1 MGKKGAGKAGG
12 KKARVVEEI
21 YLYPKIELPKI
32 TEGWIKLEVRCV
44 LWDFATIQYVLKTDV
59 TVDKLLRKI
68 ENSFGRVEKITLYVA
83 QPPEPPL
90 PIPPHYEI
98 TDFSQT
104 LGNLLQTYGSDSKEN
119 PEFHKLY
126 YDFAPY
132 NPKDPVLLAI

>member
-12 KKARVVEEI
+12 KKARVIEEI
-21 YLYPKIELPKI
+21 RLYPKVDLPKI
-32 TEGWIKLEVRCV
+32 TEGWIRLEVRCV
-44 LWDFATIQYVLKTDV
+44 LWDFATIQYILKTDV
-59 TVDKLLRKI
+59 TIDKLLRKI

-98 TDFSQT
+98 TDTTQT
-104 LGNLLQTYGSDSKEN
+104 LGNLLQTYGSDSKES
-119 PEFHKLY
+119 PEPHKLY